1 MANKPTKPPVLT
13 RKRLVGLKQEADKS
27 RLLMIGTIVI
37 VAIVAILVGW
47 PYVFNTFI
55 YPNQAVA
62 VVEGEEI
69 KGQEFMERARYNRQQ
84 VLLTYQQTYAEY
96 QQLAAMFGSDP
107 TFTESYTNV
116 FLQLQNQLDP
126 EVSGQFAVD
135 QLVNERL
142 LDLEA
147 AELGITVSEAEVDAE
162 IEKLFGFYPDG
173 TPTPVVNPTT
183 APTSTLSAAQLAVI
197 TATPTASVTPTASIT
212 PTASATAED
221 AATQTPA
228 PSATATFAIVASATP
243 GPTLTPTEY
252 TREGF
257 ETALAGLYDSYS
269 RFVGVEQATIREI
282 VRSSLVRLKIK
293 EHLTADLPRTQEQVW
308 ARHIL
313 VGSEDEALDVIARI
327 EAGEDFATVAATTST
342 DGTASTGGDLGWFS
356 QQEMVDPFANAA
368 FALEIGDLSEPVESE
383 FGWHVIQVLGH
394 EDRPLSVTEYEGL
407 RDRVLEEYI
416 LSLRSKYEWQIFDAW
431 KAMSPE
437 EPGLE

>member
-27 RLLMIGTIVI
+27 RLLMIGTIAIVVI
-37 VAIVAILVGW
+37 VIVLVGWTYALDAIIYPGQTVAIVE
-47 PYVFNTFI
+47 N
-55 YPNQAVA
+55 
-62 VVEGEEI
+62 EEI

-84 VLLTYQQTYAEY
+84 VLVSYEQTYAEY

-107 TFTESYTNV
+107 TFTQSYSNV

-147 AELGITVSEAEVDAE
+147 AELGISVSEAEVDAE
-162 IEKLFGFYPDG
+162 IQNLFGFYPDG
-173 TPTPVVNPTT
+173 TPTPVTIPTT

-197 TATPTASVTPTASIT
+197 TATATASVTPTASIT
-212 PTASATAED
+212 PTASATPEG
-221 AATQTPA
+221 AATQPPA

-257 ETALAGLYDSYS
+257 ETALSGLYDSYS
-269 RFVGVEQATIREI
+269 RFVGVEQAAIREI
-282 VRSSLVRLKIK
+282 VRSSLVRLKVK
-293 EHLTADLPRTQEQVW
+293 EHLTADLPRMQEQVW

-313 VGSEDEALDVIARI
+313 VGSEEEALTIIAQI
-327 EAGEDFATVAATTST
+327 ENGEDFATLAAATST
-342 DGTASTGGDLGWFS
+342 DGSASAGGDLGWFPI
-356 QQEMVDPFANAA
+356 EAMVDPFANAA
-368 FALEIGDLSEPVESE
+368 FALQIGEISDPVESE

-394 EDRPLSVTEYEGL
+394 EERPLSATQYEEL
-407 RDRVLEEYI
+407 RDRILEEFI
-416 LSLRSKYEWQIFDAW
+416 LSLRSKYEWQIFDTW